1 MCVVPWLAYLQQCK
15 SVQWKPFHIQSCTL
29 FVYYTVQCFHITAKT
44 LPCDRNRFFM
54 HLSNTLSQCVY
65 YPVQHFVYHTLQCL
79 HSGLPAAVNCCSP
92 SPGQSSLQTPHH
104 DHDHDYHHRH
114 HLRHNDHHFS
124 VTAVTLDPFCEIL
137 WNLKIWGK
145 FFLWNLENIVFT

>member
-1 MCVVPWLAYLQQCK
+1 MCSENPTIYSLVHCSYITLCSAFILQRKPYHVIEIASLCTCPTPCH
-15 SVQWKPFHIQSCTL
+15 SVCITMSNTL
-29 FVYYTVQCFHITAKT
+29 CVLHCPSPCVYYTVQ
-44 LPCDRNRFFM
+44 N
-54 HLSNTLSQCVY
+54 
-65 YPVQHFVYHTLQCL
+65 FVYHTLQCL

-137 WNLKIWGK
+137 
-145 FFLWNLENIVFT
+145 